1 MVSAGQKFKITVTN
15 FSGAGMYVYVGG
27 NTDVKHYIGQNE
39 EYVFT
44 PASSGPIMFNPT
56 GTTSADIKIHFV
68 TVYDSKEDS
77 SNKIIAFT
85 ENPTNTQYPSAK
97 LVYDK
102 LSNID
107 KTISVYANDA
117 EVTVTAP
124 TRLDTGIS
132 VVQGQ
137 KFKITVSNFT
147 DGGIYLY
154 VSSNTDVRHYISG
167 NEEYVF
173 TPASSGNIIF
183 NPDGGSANIRI
194 HFVTV
199 YDKEN
204 DGVPIYK
211 VGTGGDYA
219 TFTDMLVALK
229 DDLAEKI
236 VYVNPGIYD
245 IYNEMGGA
253 AYLASLADTASSL
266 NWRDV
271 CHVVPPNTTI
281 IGIGEVQLNWLPDA
295 SDVPNNAV
303 KVLFS
308 PLNTSGNCRIENIT
322 INAKNC
328 RYALH
333 DETSNKAQYYSAKH
347 EYINCKIYADGTN
360 AIGSGHC
367 RNQTLIFENCVFESS
382 SDNSVFMH
390 DWPSPANGKSNIIF
404 ENCVVTGGI
413 LLNSCDTVG
422 RLDSVKLF
430 NCFITNG
437 NIHLIADDQTN
448 SYLQGYTI
456 EAIGTTQLN
465 FTHNSNVTVSKAPV
479 EYNVQSR

>member
-1 MVSAGQKFKITVTN
+1 MFSVSSRV
-15 FSGAGMYVYVGG
+15 
-27 NTDVKHYIGQNE
+27 
-39 EYVFT
+39 
-44 PASSGPIMFNPT
+44 
-56 GTTSADIKIHFV
+56 
-68 TVYDSKEDS
+68 
-77 SNKIIAFT
+77 
-85 ENPTNTQYPSAK
+85 
-97 LVYDK
+97 
-102 LSNID
+102 
-107 KTISVYANDA
+107 
-117 EVTVTAP
+117 
-124 TRLDTGIS
+124 DTGIF
-132 VVQGQ
+132 VKTGQ
-137 KFKITVSNFT
+137 KFKITVSNFE
-147 DGGIYLY
+147 GSGIYVY
-154 VSSNTDVRHYISG
+154 VGNNTDVRHYISG
-167 NEEYVF
+167 NEEYTF
-173 TPASSGNIIF
+173 TPVSPGNIIF
-183 NPDGGSANIRI
+183 NPDSGTADIRVHLVSI
-194 HFVTV
+194 YDNNGVTV
-199 YDKEN
+199 YT
-204 DGVPIYK
+204 

-219 TFTDMLVALK
+219 TFTAMLVGLE
-229 DDLAEKI
+229 DDSSEKI
-236 VYVNPGIYD
+236 VYVNPGVYD
-245 IYNEMGGA
+245 IFDEMGGA

-271 CHVVPPNTTI
+271 CHVVQPNTTI
-281 IGIGEVQLNWLPDA
+281 IGIGEVQLNWLPNA
-295 SDVPNNAV
+295 SDVPNDAV

-333 DETSNKAQYYSAKH
+333 DETSNKAQYYGAKH
-347 EYINCKIYADGTN
+347 EYINCKIYAEGTN

-367 RNQTLIFENCVFESS
+367 RNQSLIFENCVLESS
-382 SDNSVFMH
+382 SGNSVFMH

-465 FTHNSNVTVSKAPV
+465 FTHNNNVAVSKAPV